1 LAIAWINDQ
10 TIKRLSNKSKHDW
23 DKTVD
28 NI

>member
-10 TIKRLSNKSKHDW
+10 TIERLRNKAKHDW